1 MKYLSD
7 KHIFRQLTKLLFVIF
22 LLQLIVCAPVFAQI
36 PQKPI
41 PPRLVNDFT
50 NTLSIAQQTTLE
62 KKLVSYNDSTSTQI
76 LVVLISNLNGYDP
89 SDFAFALGDAWG
101 VGQKEIDNGL
111 IILVKPKTNSSKGE
125 AVIATGYGM
134 EALIPD
140 AMAKRIIEN
149 EMIPAFKNNDY
160 YNGINNAVDAIISLA
175 SGNYKA
181 EQTEEEPSPFLLLIP
196 IIAIIFVFLIIS
208 ASKNSDDIN
217 GNGGNG
223 SRKNHSNTSSFLTGL
238 WLGSLGSRSG
248 SGSWGGFSG
257 GSRSGG
263 FGGFGGGSFGGGGA
277 RGSW

>member
-1 MKYLSD
+1 MKSLSG
-7 KHIFRQLTKLLFVIF
+7 KHLIKQLANLLFVIF
-22 LLQLIVCAPVFAQI
+22 FLRILVGTPVFAQI
-36 PQKPI
+36 PQKPT

-50 NTLSIAQQTTLE
+50 NTLSATQQTTLE
-62 KKLVSYNDSTSTQI
+62 KKLVNYNDSTSTQI
-76 LVVLISNLNGYDP
+76 LVVLVSNLNGRDP

-101 VGQKEIDNGL
+101 VGQKGKDNGL

-134 EALIPD
+134 EALVPD
-140 AMAKRIIEN
+140 ALAKRIVEN
-149 EMIPAFKNNDY
+149 EMIPAFKNDDY
-160 YNGINNAVDAIISLA
+160 YKGINNAIDAIIDLV

-181 EQTEEEPSPFLLLIP
+181 DQTEEESSPFLLLIP
-196 IIAIIFVFLIIS
+196 VFVILFVIFIIS

-217 GNGGNG
+217 GNGGSG
-223 SRKNHSNTSSFLTGL
+223 GRKNHSTSSFLTGL